1 MINKIQIIIT
11 LLNHEIIEDEIID
24 NSEHTFLIENLEDKR
39 EYLYLPN
46 YIIPKNNIACI
57 ETHIQNENKK
67 EGEENE

>member
-11 LLNHEIIEDEIID
+11 LLNHEIIEDEFVD
-24 NSEHTFLIENLEDKR
+24 DSNHTIFSDILEDERK
-39 EYLYLPN
+39 YLYLPN
-46 YIIPKNNIACI
+46 YIIPKNNIASI